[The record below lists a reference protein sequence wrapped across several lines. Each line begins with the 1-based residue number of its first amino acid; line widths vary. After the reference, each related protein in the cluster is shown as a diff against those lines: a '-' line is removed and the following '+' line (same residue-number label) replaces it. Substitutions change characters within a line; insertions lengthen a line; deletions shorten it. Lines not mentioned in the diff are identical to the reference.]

1 MSERPLLPQLPTDDR
16 VEVESIEWLFE
27 PDWPG
32 ERLVARVTDGAVRLT
47 DAAGSAVDDRPQV
60 GDLLS
65 RTVRAPQA
73 TIDGVWTA
81 QPVVAE
87 EQVGHG
93 DGAGER
99 PALVALD
106 LLELDGEPLLDV
118 PFQERRRLLESVV
131 EEGLHV
137 RVGPMVKQPV
147 SGWLAGWRQAGF
159 THYLARHQNARYRP
173 GERSDDW
180 LRIPLDAPQVPGLMR
195 RIVGGARGGTRRI
208 RD

>member
-1 MSERPLLPQLPTDDR
+1 MDELFLPQLPTDDR

-32 ERLVARVTDGAVRLT
+32 ERLVAQVSDGGVRLT
-47 DAAGSAVDDRPQV
+47 DAAGVSVDDRPRV
-60 GDLLS
+60 ADLLS
-65 RTVRAPQA
+65 RAARAPRA
-73 TIDGVWTA
+73 TIDGVWTT
-81 QPVVAE
+81 QPVLGAE
-87 EQVGHG
+87 
-93 DGAGER
+93 DGADER
-99 PALVALD
+99 PAFVALD

-137 RVGPMVKQPV
+137 RVGPMVKQPL